1 MILTQEQEAIRDAAQ
16 RFSRERLRPDY
27 QVREADERIDRSLL
41 REMGALGLIGCE
53 LAEEFGGAG
62 TGAVTAGLVS
72 EAIAYGD
79 FNVGCFQMMGSLLG
93 GIVSRH
99 AQPDLGREWT
109 RRQLAGDA
117 VLGIGITEPAAGT
130 DAANIQLKAVRD
142 GDDYVLSGEKASISF
157 CDQAD
162 ALIVL
167 ARTGARESGAHGV
180 TAFLVTADRGYTT
193 SRYKDFGHKIVG
205 RGSVFFDGVRVP
217 ASHRLGAEGKGFTHV
232 MQGLE
237 HSRMLLSLMCLAAA
251 QASLD
256 ETWGYVQERTVMG
269 RPISQYQG
277 VTFPLVEVEAKV
289 AAFRALAY
297 QGLAR
302 REAGLPYK
310 LESARVKAL
319 APTIAI
325 DAIQLCIAT
334 IGHYAVSMDM
344 AHQQRLRD
352 VMGFQFGEGTPQA
365 MKLII
370 ARERTG
376 RAAAPSQ
383 ANQS

>member
-1 MILTQEQEAIRDAAQ
+1 MVLTQEQEAIRETAQ
-16 RFSRERLRPDY
+16 RFARERLRPAY
-27 QVREADERIDRSLL
+27 QLRDAEGKIERSLL

-62 TGAVTAGLVS
+62 ADAVTAGLVS

-99 AQPDLGREWT
+99 AQKELGREWT
-109 RRQLAGDA
+109 GRQLAGDA
-117 VLGIGITEPAAGT
+117 VLGIAITEPDAGT

-142 GDDYVLSGEKASISF
+142 GEEYVLTGEKASISF

-167 ARTGARESGAHGV
+167 ARTGTRESGAHGV
-180 TAFLVTADRGYTT
+180 TAFLVTADRGYST

-205 RGSVFFDGVRVP
+205 RGSVFFDAVRVP
-217 ASHRLGAEGKGFTHV
+217 ATHRLGDEGKGFTHV

-256 ETWGYVQERTVMG
+256 ETWTYVQERKVMG
-269 RPISQYQG
+269 LPISQYQG
-277 VTFPLVEVEAKV
+277 VTFPLVEIEAQV
-289 AAFRALAY
+289 AAFRALAH
-297 QGLAR
+297 QGLALR
-302 REAGLPYK
+302 DAGRSYR
-310 LESARVKAL
+310 LESARVKAI
-319 APTIAI
+319 APAIAI
-325 DAIQLCIAT
+325 EAIQQCIAT

-352 VMGFQFGEGTPQA
+352 VMGFQFGEGTAQA
-365 MKLII
+365 MKLIV
-370 ARERTG
+370 ARERSG
-376 RAAAPSQ
+376 RPATSNPLTRS
-383 ANQS
+383 